1 MGTGCLYITGG
12 ISFGIKS
19 KVGYVG
25 VQQPCSP
32 TCHLS
37 CLTCCRYVAYLTFQ
51 LYTHHSFF
59 TPDDDG
65 EEQPVLSL
73 SGAIFGLGTIAVL
86 VAFSSE

>member
-1 MGTGCLYITGG
+1 MCRRRPL
-12 ISFGIKS
+12 FGINFR
-19 KVGYVG
+19 VGYGG
-25 VQQPCSP
+25 VLQTCSP
-32 TCHLS
+32 SCHS
-37 CLTCCRYVAYLTFQ
+37 SSLTCCRYVAYLTFQ

>member
-1 MGTGCLYITGG
+1 M
-12 ISFGIKS
+12 
-19 KVGYVG
+19 KVGRPGILLDIYPFLV
-25 VQQPCSP
+25 V
-32 TCHLS
+32 
-37 CLTCCRYVAYLTFQ
+37 CRYVAYLTFQ

-73 SGAIFGLGTIAVL
+73 SGAIFGLGIITVL

>member
-1 MGTGCLYITGG
+1 MPSLTG
-12 ISFGIKS
+12 
-19 KVGYVG
+19 
-25 VQQPCSP
+25 
-32 TCHLS
+32 
-37 CLTCCRYVAYLTFQ
+37 CRYVAYLTFQ

-73 SGAIFGLGTIAVL
+73 SGAIFGLSTIAVL